1 MSLDFSAMHLIV
13 NENSPSYEVLYEAFK
28 VDTEERDSI
37 DKEHFII
44 NKKTISNNYFW
55 LNIRY
60 GKELPYTTTV
70 INTKNAEEEL
80 NPRSKDQVEP
90 DKQFFGLYSAIDQIF
105 YISDVR
111 KKAFFENYLAK
122 KLNQSITIK
131 SFLKSPED
139 FLKIIKSVEKIK
151 LVTKK
156 TLFSMSG
163 GLVSIS
169 PEYKDIFGL
178 GVPEEYSIEAT
189 YKHAKLTDAFK
200 ENIINI
206 TGWKKTSEAESLVC
220 IGRDENNLETIFNVD
235 SFRQKISISIEKD
248 ADGMYDSEAV
258 LSLLQLKLES
268 K

>member
-13 NENSPSYEVLYEAFK
+13 NQQSPSNEVLCAIFN
-28 VDTEERDSI
+28 DDAEERDSI
-37 DKEHFII
+37 DQEHFII
-44 NKKTISNNYFW
+44 NKKAISSNYFW

-70 INTKNAEEEL
+70 INTKSAEEEL

-90 DKQFFGLYSAIDQIF
+90 YKQFFGLYSAIEQVF

-111 KKAFFENYLAK
+111 KKTFFENYLAK
-122 KLNQSITIK
+122 KLMQSVTIK
-131 SFLKSPED
+131 SFLKSPDE

-163 GLVSIS
+163 GVVSIS
-169 PEYKDIFGL
+169 PEHKDIFGL

-189 YKHAKLTDAFK
+189 YKHAKLTDSFK
-200 ENIINI
+200 ENIKKIVD
-206 TGWKKTSEAESLVC
+206 WKKKSEAESLVC
-220 IGRDENNLETIFNVD
+220 IGRDESNLETIFNVD
-235 SFRQKISISIEKD
+235 SFRQKISIPIEKD
-248 ADGMYDSEAV
+248 ADGMYDAEAV

>member
-1 MSLDFSAMHLIV
+1 MSIDFSAMHLIV
-13 NENSPSYEVLYEAFK
+13 NQISPSYEVLYEALN
-28 VDTEERDSI
+28 DDAEEREPI

-44 NKKTISNNYFW
+44 NKLIISNNCFW

-70 INTKNAEEEL
+70 INTKSAEEEL

-90 DKQFFGLYSAIDQIF
+90 DKQFFGLYSANEQIF
-105 YISDVR
+105 YMSDVR
-111 KKAFFENYLAK
+111 KKTFFEKYLAK
-122 KLNQSITIK
+122 KLNQSVTIK
-131 SFLKSPED
+131 SFLKSPDE

-169 PEYKDIFGL
+169 PEHKDIFGL

-189 YKHAKLTDAFK
+189 YKHARLTDAFK
-200 ENIINI
+200 ENIKNI
-206 TGWKKTSEAESLVC
+206 VNWKKSFEAESLVC

-248 ADGMYDSEAV
+248 IDGMYDAEAV